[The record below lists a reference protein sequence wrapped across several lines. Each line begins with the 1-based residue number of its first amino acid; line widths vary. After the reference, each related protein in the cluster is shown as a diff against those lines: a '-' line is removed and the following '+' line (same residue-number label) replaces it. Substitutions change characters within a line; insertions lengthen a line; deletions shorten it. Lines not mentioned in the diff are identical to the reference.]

1 MLISDGHV
9 IAKTRKSF
17 IYTCICIYI
26 GEQMNSE
33 DKRQKDSGGGK
44 GSECGSECGIRD
56 ANTGIALAKK
66 EQGENRG
73 CNVFV

>member
-1 MLISDGHV
+1 
-9 IAKTRKSF
+9 
-17 IYTCICIYI
+17 
-26 GEQMNSE
+26 MNSE

-44 GSECGSECGIRD
+44 GSECGIRD